1 MIKVSE
7 YNKFLSYNKNKLFLE
22 DIPLEN
28 LGEKFDTPLFCYSVS
43 QIEHNFIK
51 LQKAFKKV
59 KPLICYALKANF
71 NSNII
76 KILSNLGCGIDVVSN
91 GELQKSLKNGVSN
104 QKIVFSGVGK
114 THEEIKFAIKKNILS
129 VNAESTNEI
138 TLIND
143 ISKKLKKITNIGVR
157 INPDIKAKTNRKIAT
172 GNKVNKFG
180 ISISEFLNVIKNK
193 NKFQNI
199 KISLLS
205 VHIGSQIKDINVYK
219 KVLKLIS
226 KILIKLKNLKHTIN
240 CVDLGG
246 GMGIPYFKH
255 EKKFDFK
262 KFGIEVSKF
271 YRDVRIKIIFEI
283 GRFITGNSGHI
294 ISKVIYVKKIKDRIF
309 IIIDTGM
316 NDMARSAIYDTF
328 HEIIP
333 LHKRT
338 KKFSKKV
345 EFVGPICESSDTF
358 GVYKNYPMLKEGDYV
373 CITNCGAYGRTLSS
387 NYNMRPL
394 IEEVILSNKKI
405 KTVRLRQKIEDLI

>member
-1 MIKVSE
+1 MDLLKL
-7 YNKFLSYNKNKLFLE
+7 KKNKLH
-22 DIPLEN
+22 IN
-28 LGEKFDTPLFCYSVS
+28 
-43 QIEHNFIK
+43 NIK
-51 LQKAFKKV
+51 LEKILKKRKTPFYLYSLNQIRQNVKHINSSFKNFS
-59 KPLICYALKANF
+59 PLICYAVKAN
-71 NSNII
+71 
-76 KILSNLGCGIDVVSN
+76 SNLSILKELKKNNLGADVVSV
-91 GELQKSLKNGVSN
+91 GELKLALKAGIKPN
-104 QKIVFSGVGK
+104 KIVFSGVGK
-114 THEEIKFAIKKNILS
+114 TVEEIKFAIKKNILS
-129 VNAESTNEI
+129 INAESTNEI
-138 TLIND
+138 KLIND

-180 ISISEFLNVIKNK
+180 ISISEFLNVVKNK

-199 KISLLS
+199 KIFLLS

-219 KVLKLIS
+219 KVLNLIS

-240 CVDLGG
+240 CIDLGG

-255 EKKFDFK
+255 DKKFDFK
-262 KFGIEVSKF
+262 KFGLEVSKF
-271 YRDVRIKIIFEI
+271 YRKERIKIIFEI

-294 ISKVIYVKKIKDRIF
+294 ISKVIYVKKIKDRFF

-333 LHKRT
+333 LYKRT

-358 GVYKNYPMLKEGDYV
+358 GVYKNYSMLKEGDYV

-394 IEEVILSNKKI
+394 IEEVILNNKKI
-405 KTVRLRQKIEDLI
+405 KTVRLRQRIEDLI

>member
-1 MIKVSE
+1 MDLLKL
-7 YNKFLSYNKNKLFLE
+7 KKNKLH
-22 DIPLEN
+22 INNIKLEN
-28 LGEKFDTPLFCYSVS
+28 ILKKRQTPFYLYSLN
-43 QIEHNFIK
+43 QIRQNVKHIKSSFKNFS
-51 LQKAFKKV
+51 
-59 KPLICYALKANF
+59 PLICYAVKAN
-71 NSNII
+71 
-76 KILSNLGCGIDVVSN
+76 SNLSILKELKKNNLGADVVSI
-91 GELQKSLKNGVSN
+91 GELKLALKAGIKPN
-104 QKIVFSGVGK
+104 KIVFSGVGK
-114 THEEIKFAIKKNILS
+114 TDEEIKFAIKKNILS
-129 VNAESTNEI
+129 INAESTNEI
-138 TLIND
+138 RLIND
-143 ISKKLKKITNIGVR
+143 ISKKFKKITNIGIR

-180 ISISEFLNVIKNK
+180 ISISEFLNVIKIK
-193 NKFQNI
+193 NKFKNI

-219 KVLKLIS
+219 KVLNLIS
-226 KILIKLKNLKHTIN
+226 KILIKLKTFKHSIN

-246 GMGIPYFKH
+246 GMSIPYFKN

-262 KFGIEVSKF
+262 KFGLEISKF
-271 YRDVRIKIIFEI
+271 YKKERVKIIFEI

-294 ISKVIYVKKIKDRIF
+294 ISKVIYVKRIKDRIF

-316 NDMARSAIYDTF
+316 NDMARSAIYDAF

-333 LHKRT
+333 LYKRT

-358 GVYKNYPMLKEGDYV
+358 GVYKGYSMLKEGDYV

-394 IEEVILSNKKI
+394 LEEVILNNKKI